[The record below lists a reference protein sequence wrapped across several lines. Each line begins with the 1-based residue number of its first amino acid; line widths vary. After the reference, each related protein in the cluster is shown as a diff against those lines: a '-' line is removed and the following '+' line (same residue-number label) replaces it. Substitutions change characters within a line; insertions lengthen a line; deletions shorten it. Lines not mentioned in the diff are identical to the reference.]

1 MSKFVRLASIAG
13 ITAGL
18 LAGGATAALAGTPTP
33 SPSSTVS
40 PNFGIHPSPCPV
52 VTAPV
57 PLPLRPGVDLRD
69 CHGIRQQEF
78 DISDHGFQVRPGIFR
93 DQTQVLGTGPIRFD
107 LGRDVTIDPTSD
119 QLSDRFGDSVVI
131 HHAAIGAADVT
142 IDRATCS
149 ILVSQRDL
157 PWWIRGGGTGIDRR
171 AVAAGLY
178 DLSGLVSFPTRDFRC
193 TLPVTLTTTQA
204 AEDLNDNGNG
214 LPLPLMSDF
223 AVQATGWSTLNLR
236 GFPHVFAPVGSPSA

>member
-1 MSKFVRLASIAG
+1 MSKFVRLASVAG
-13 ITAGL
+13 ITVGL

-33 SPSSTVS
+33 SPSVS
-40 PNFGIHPSPCPV
+40 PNFGISPRPCPV

-57 PLPLRPGVDLRD
+57 PLPIRPGADLRN

-78 DISDHGFQVRPGIFR
+78 DISDHGFQVAPGVFR
-93 DQTQVLGTGPIRFD
+93 DQNQVLGTGPIRFD
-107 LGRDVTIDPTSD
+107 LGRDVTLNPL
-119 QLSDRFGDSVVI
+119 QDRLRGLFGSVVI

-149 ILVSQRDL
+149 VLVSQRDL
-157 PWWIRGGGTGIDRR
+157 PWWIRGGGTGIDRN

-178 DLSGLVSFPTRDFRC
+178 DLNALVSFPTRNFTC
-193 TLPVTLTTTQA
+193 TLPATLTTTQVA
-204 AEDLNDNGNG
+204 ADLNDNGNG

-223 AVQATGWSTLNLR
+223 AVQATGWSALNLR
-236 GFPHVFAPVGSPSA
+236 GFPHVFAPTATPSA